1 MICEICGLCFTTI
14 SNLNQHQ
21 REQHKDNV
29 DCYKCSYCQRLF
41 LRTFNLKRHLLT
53 VHQTSTVEEEM
64 DHKRRRV
71 DRGKYE
77 EMQKPVYVLSHLY
90 DDISSDEEFGGS
102 MNNLIDSD
110 DLEEISVHSADLDF
124 VDELF
129 RDSDSVCDE
138 RNVVNETDEIKD
150 TREVIVNSD
159 TDSESD
165 STSDPTDENN
175 NRKVTK
181 TTICLVMNRTVRRA
195 PCGTEEISRDS
206 QIIYSEDLDPKD
218 IDFASVAIDIL
229 NEVPRHFNV
238 NM

>member
-1 MICEICGLCFTTI
+1 
-14 SNLNQHQ
+14 
-21 REQHKDNV
+21 
-29 DCYKCSYCQRLF
+29 
-41 LRTFNLKRHLLT
+41 
-53 VHQTSTVEEEM
+53 
-64 DHKRRRV
+64 
-71 DRGKYE
+71 
-77 EMQKPVYVLSHLY
+77 
-90 DDISSDEEFGGS
+90 

-110 DLEEISVHSADLDF
+110 DLEEIYVHSADLDF

-138 RNVVNETDEIKD
+138 KIVVNETGEIKH

-165 STSDPTDENN
+165 NTSDPMDDNN

-181 TTICLVMNRTVRRA
+181 TTICLVMNRTVSRA

-206 QIIYSEDLDPKD
+206 QIIYSEDLDPKHV
-218 IDFASVAIDIL
+218 DFASVAIDIL
-229 NEVPRHFNV
+229 NEVPKHFNV

>member
-1 MICEICGLCFTTI
+1 
-14 SNLNQHQ
+14 
-21 REQHKDNV
+21 
-29 DCYKCSYCQRLF
+29 
-41 LRTFNLKRHLLT
+41 
-53 VHQTSTVEEEM
+53 M

-77 EMQKPVYVLSHLY
+77 EIQKPVYVLSHLY

-102 MNNLIDSD
+102 MNDLIDSD
-110 DLEEISVHSADLDF
+110 DLEEISVHSADLDV

-138 RNVVNETDEIKD
+138 KIVVNETGDIKD
-150 TREVIVNSD
+150 TRDVIVNS
-159 TDSESD
+159 DSESD

-181 TTICLVMNRTVRRA
+181 TTICLVINRTVSRA
-195 PCGTEEISRDS
+195 PCRTEEISRDS

>member
-1 MICEICGLCFTTI
+1 
-14 SNLNQHQ
+14 
-21 REQHKDNV
+21 
-29 DCYKCSYCQRLF
+29 
-41 LRTFNLKRHLLT
+41 
-53 VHQTSTVEEEM
+53 M

-90 DDISSDEEFGGS
+90 DDISSDDEFGGS

-110 DLEEISVHSADLDF
+110 YLEKISVHSADLDF

-195 PCGTEEISRDS
+195 PCGTEEIS
-206 QIIYSEDLDPKD
+206 IIYSEDLDPKD

-229 NEVPRHFNV
+229 NEVPKHFNV